1 MTSLST
7 IAPPRVPAAPATQRA
22 PLPPRRPPPRRR
34 LDGALRLFG
43 SYLTAATLLLVLMVL
58 VAYGTF
64 AQGWMSLFDVQRTY
78 FAAWITWLDVGALRI
93 PWPGGALALTLLS
106 LNLLLG
112 GVIRMRKGM
121 ATVGVLIA
129 HLGILLLFGG
139 SLVESLWSD
148 KGQMTLRAGE
158 TRDEFQAY
166 DEWEIAVLERVTQGT
181 ATEWVLPSARV
192 ERLAPGQA
200 ARFHHEGLPFD
211 LVVAGWERHCEPR
224 RAGPGAGVA
233 ASVEGVVLQ
242 ALAPATSTDATNVP
256 GCRVTLEPRAEGVPL
271 RTLLWGGTSIYGAG
285 GGPHPWVVHVGGRRF
300 EVDLRTRRFP
310 LPFALELT
318 KFVHKEHPGT
328 RMDSEFSSYVTKHE
342 GRAAREAHI
351 TMNEPLRHAGYTFY
365 QSGWGPRD
373 AKPGERLFSTFA
385 VVRNPSDRVPLLACL
400 VIAAGLLLHFGRKLY
415 LHVRA
420 ESSRTASRRV
430 SSPQG
435 ALR

>member
-1 MTSLST
+1 MTPPLT
-7 IAPPRVPAAPATQRA
+7 IEPPRAPVPAVGPA
-22 PLPPRRPPPRRR
+22 PLRPRRPQPPRRV
-34 LDGALRLFG
+34 DGALRFFG
-43 SYLTAATLLLVLMVL
+43 SYLTAATLLLVLMVI

-78 FAAWITWLDVGALRI
+78 FAAWITWLEFGAVRI

-139 SLVESLWSD
+139 SLVESLASD

-158 TRDEFQAY
+158 TLDEFQAY
-166 DEWEIAVLERVTQGT
+166 DAWEIAVLERPAQGK
-181 ATEWVLPSARV
+181 ATEWVLPAARLDG
-192 ERLAPGQA
+192 LAPAQV
-200 ARFHHEGLPFD
+200 ARFHHERLPFD
-211 LVVAGWERHCEPR
+211 VAVEGWQRSCEPR
-224 RAGPGAGVA
+224 HGGTGAGVA
-233 ASVEGVVLQ
+233 TSVDGIVLQ
-242 ALAPATSTDATNVP
+242 DLPPATSSDATNIP
-256 GCRVTLEPRAEGVPL
+256 GCRVTLEPRAGGAPL
-271 RTLLWGGTSIYGAG
+271 RTLLWGGASIYGAG
-285 GGPHPWVVHVGGRRF
+285 DGPRPWVARVGGRRF
-300 EVDLRTRRFP
+300 EVDLRTRRFS
-310 LPFALELT
+310 LPFAIELT

-342 GRAAREAHI
+342 GGADREAHI

-373 AKPGERLFSTFA
+373 AKPGERLFSTLA

-420 ESSRTASRRV
+420 ESSRAASNRA
-430 SSPQG
+430 STSQG